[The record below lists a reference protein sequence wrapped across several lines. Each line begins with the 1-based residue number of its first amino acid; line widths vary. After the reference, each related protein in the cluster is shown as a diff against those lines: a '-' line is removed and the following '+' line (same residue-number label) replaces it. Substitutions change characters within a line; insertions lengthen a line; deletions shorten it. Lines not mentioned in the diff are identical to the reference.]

1 MIWDASDANPMHRRI
16 PAEIVSRRTHVPRK
30 LAPQEKERENE
41 DVVVDLKAAI
51 ALKPETRPRW
61 LGRACKM
68 VSEDRASSTELYNI
82 IVSRKFSSGIP
93 DRVARRLIAVIEESV
108 ELFSD
113 KQQRYLLSSD
123 CPLMVQRG
131 SRVDTAIPDEEAED
145 TVTAEQDRSAAAA
158 TATADADAANA
169 ALALAGSD
177 TRAHI
182 PSERA
187 SAMDTQHRRERA
199 AREALRDR
207 RQAENGVVGPVPASA
222 KWTNEEGAAKWQV
235 VQDEASLR
243 RQAADARAQA
253 QREAARREERK
264 RQQDAEEEVSKR
276 RALDAEEGRKRK
288 LEEEADDIF
297 NKALVPQQAIVQI
310 EGNEKR
316 RRSRSIS
323 GQRSGSRSISSRTAR
338 RRARAPRRGRHSD
351 WRESGNV
358 LTGSRALLLN
368 RDYVED
374 LPHLPRPSGEP
385 PVRSRGLRSVLAAAA
400 SVQAEGEK
408 RAV

>member
-16 PAEIVSRRTHVPRK
+16 PAEIVSRRTRVPRK

-41 DVVVDLKAAI
+41 DVVVELRAAT
-51 ALKPETRPRW
+51 AVKPETRPRW
-61 LGRACKM
+61 LSKACKM

-82 IVSRKFSSGIP
+82 IVSRKFSSGLP
-93 DRVARRLIAVIEESV
+93 DRVARRIIAVVEESV

-123 CPLMVQRG
+123 CPLMAQRG
-131 SRVDTAIPDEEAED
+131 SRVDTTVNEEEAED
-145 TVTAEQDRSAAAA
+145 IVTAEQDRWAAGA
-158 TATADADAANA
+158 TARADADAADA

-182 PSERA
+182 PSERN
-187 SAMDTQHRRERA
+187 SALDVKHRRERG
-199 AREALRDR
+199 AREALREK
-207 RQAENGVVGPVPASA
+207 RQSEDGVTA
-222 KWTNEEGAAKWQV
+222 KFTNEDGGAKWQV

-253 QREAARREERK
+253 QREAERRAERK

-276 RALDAEEGRKRK
+276 RALESEEARRRK
-288 LEEEADDIF
+288 LEQEADDIF
-297 NKALVPQQAIVQI
+297 NKALVPQQAIVQV
-310 EGNEKR
+310 EGNENRR

-338 RRARAPRRGRHSD
+338 RRARAPRRGRRAD

-400 SVQAEGEK
+400 SAQAEGEN
-408 RAV
+408 RIV

>member
-16 PAEIVSRRTHVPRK
+16 PAEIVSRRARVPRK
-30 LAPQEKERENE
+30 LLPQEKERENE
-41 DVVVDLKAAI
+41 DVVVDLRAAV

-61 LGRACKM
+61 LSKACKM

-82 IVSRKFSSGIP
+82 IVSRKFSSGLP

-123 CPLMVQRG
+123 CPLMAQRG
-131 SRVDTAIPDEEAED
+131 VRVDTALPEEEPED
-145 TVTAEQDRSAAAA
+145 AATAEQVRSAAAA
-158 TATADADAANA
+158 TATADADAADA

-182 PSERA
+182 PSERTTA
-187 SAMDTQHRRERA
+187 IDTQHRRERA
-199 AREALRDR
+199 AREAVRDR
-207 RQAENGVVGPVPASA
+207 RQAEDGATV

-253 QREAARREERK
+253 QREAVKREERK

-276 RALDAEEGRKRK
+276 RALDAEEARRRK
-288 LEEEADDIF
+288 LEQEADDIF
-297 NKALVPQQAIVQI
+297 NKALVPQQAIVQVDHT
-310 EGNEKR
+310 ETR

-338 RRARAPRRGRHSD
+338 RRARAPRRGRRPD

-385 PVRSRGLRSVLAAAA
+385 PVRSRGLKSVLAAAA
-400 SVQAEGEK
+400 SAQAEGEN